1 MRTAIELVNDINEA
15 KINTPHNVEDV
26 IDMEGVSEI
35 TQVNFDEHRWYT
47 IATVVYSVGD
57 EYFGVRGPVSLKSES
72 SDWDDIGA
80 TCEAFLMEPVPSIT
94 YRRKSEGS
102 GK

>member
-1 MRTAIELVNDINEA
+1 MKTALDFVNIVNA
-15 KINTPHNVEDV
+15 TKLSTPHYLDEIVELD
-26 IDMEGVSEI
+26 GVTEI
-35 TQVNFDEHRWYT
+35 TQVDSDEYRWYT
-47 IATVVYSVGD
+47 IATIVYSMGD

-94 YRRKSEGS
+94 YRRKSERS
-102 GK
+102 GR